1 MYGAKAKPKINYPA
15 VKTKKKPTPAEE
27 LKMSKNIDGACPQ
40 KTVIEYPEQPRR
52 RHKYHMVDFI
62 PKKRHEEDIL
72 DEMEKEKRKPL
83 VAYGKRGVN
92 RANMIEELQEINRF
106 GDKKHLEAAL
116 MKEKEMR
123 KNI

>member
-1 MYGAKAKPKINYPA
+1 MLDGYKGMDWSVYVQMRNQERKKGDE
-15 VKTKKKPTPAEE
+15 VKKLEAADDR
-27 LKMSKNIDGACPQ
+27 L
-40 KTVIEYPEQPRR
+40 
-52 RHKYHMVDFI
+52 
-62 PKKRHEEDIL
+62 L
-72 DEMEKEKRKPL
+72 DEIEKEKRKPL

-123 KNI
+123 KNIEMGLNNPGPIDNKARLRNKYDMQMPTSSK